1 MILIAGYKRFNSI
14 NHKDKKQGR
23 TILILISI
31 SSALNAMFNKSH
43 LICYKIILA
52 IEILRVE
59 LFMLLYINW

>member
-14 NHKDKKQGR
+14 NHEDKKQGR

-43 LICYKIILA
+43 FCYKIIVA
-52 IEILRVE
+52 IELLRVE
-59 LFMLLYINW
+59 LFMLLYIN